1 MHPEYDG
8 CLRSEVADV
17 RNWGGREAGAI
28 NGAVF
33 VRAFSGGLP
42 WVHLDIAGTVWNEQA
57 SMRDVPTRPVRRAGS
72 HARLAGPP
80 VRPRLT
86 LAARRGRR
94 WHTMGG

>member
-1 MHPEYDG
+1 MHPEYDV

-28 NGAVF
+28 NAAVF

-57 SMRDVPTRPVRRAGS
+57 SMRDIPSGPSGAPVRTLVWL
-72 HARLAGPP
+72 ARLF
-80 VRPRLT
+80 
-86 LAARRGRR
+86 ARD
-94 WHTMGG
+94 